1 MSIGP
6 ATTDAQTVAPTPPSG
21 ETVAAAW
28 DERRLQLLSDLAEA
42 GVEIALALKDRI
54 IETAGADPEPA
65 SAGDCADLT
74 RAFDRASRAA
84 RMAIALRDRLA
95 KDEPLPGQLARA
107 REREA
112 RNDHGRR
119 ALRIVRRMDRA
130 RSYPSVVYE
139 AMDREARERLFDPD
153 ISGEILGRPLGA
165 LVAQICKDLDLDP
178 LWHGFAHEPWAQ
190 AEIARRPHGSPYA
203 AWPDL
208 PPDAP
213 DPDPDDEDEDWEDED
228 WDPDEDL
235 ENDDEDGA
243 GDEPD
248 DPGGGDP

>member
-6 ATTDAQTVAPTPPSG
+6 VITSTAPAPAADDA
-21 ETVAAAW
+21 W
-28 DERRLQLLSDLAEA
+28 RERELAILSELAEA
-42 GVEIALALKDRI
+42 GLEIAQALKGRI
-54 IETAGADPEPA
+54 VEAA
-65 SAGDCADLT
+65 SAEPDADNAGVCADLT
-74 RAFDRASRAA
+74 RAFDRASRAT
-84 RMAIALRDRLA
+84 RMAIALRRRLA
-95 KDEPLPGQLARA
+95 KDEPPPGQTARA

-119 ALRIVRRMDRA
+119 ALRIVRRMARA

-165 LVAQICKDLDLDP
+165 LVAQICADLDLDP

-190 AEIARRPHGSPYA
+190 AEITERPPGSPYA

-213 DPDPDDEDEDWEDED
+213 DPDPDDEDDED
-228 WDPDEDL
+228 WDPEDDPDDDPEDAYPEDEDDP
-235 ENDDEDGA
+235 E
-243 GDEPD
+243 
-248 DPGGGDP
+248 DPGGSGP

>member
-6 ATTDAQTVAPTPPSG
+6 DITDATPEAPVDG
-21 ETVAAAW
+21 AAAW
-28 DERRLQLLSDLAEA
+28 AERRLRLLSDLAEA

-54 IETAGADPEPA
+54 IETAAADPEPA

-95 KDEPLPGQLARA
+95 KDEPLPGQTARA
-107 REREA
+107 QAREA
-112 RNDHGRR
+112 RNDHGYR
-119 ALRIVRRMDRA
+119 ALRIVRRMARA

-190 AEIARRPHGSPYA
+190 AEIAGRPQGSPYA

-213 DPDPDDEDEDWEDED
+213 DPDPDEDEDDED
-228 WDPDEDL
+228 WDPDDEDL
-235 ENDDEDGA
+235 EDDDG
-243 GDEPD
+243 EPD

>member
-6 ATTDAQTVAPTPPSG
+6 DITDATPEAPVDG
-21 ETVAAAW
+21 AAAW
-28 DERRLQLLSDLAEA
+28 AERRLRLLSDLAEA

-54 IETAGADPEPA
+54 IETAAADPEPA

-119 ALRIVRRMDRA
+119 ALRIMRRMARA

-165 LVAQICKDLDLDP
+165 LVAQICADLDLDP

-190 AEIARRPHGSPYA
+190 AEIAQRPQGSPYA

-213 DPDPDDEDEDWEDED
+213 DPDPDDEDDED
-228 WDPDEDL
+228 WDPDDDFEGDDDPDLDGED
-235 ENDDEDGA
+235 ERH
-243 GDEPD
+243 
-248 DPGGGDP
+248 DPGGNGP

>member
-1 MSIGP
+1 MAFDGDMAI
-6 ATTDAQTVAPTPPSG
+6 
-21 ETVAAAW
+21 ETVITSTAPAPSAADDPW
-28 DERRLQLLSDLAEA
+28 RERELAILSELAEA
-42 GVEIALALKDRI
+42 GLEIAQALKGRI
-54 IETAGADPEPA
+54 VEAA
-65 SAGDCADLT
+65 SAEPDPDNARACADLT
-74 RAFDRASRAA
+74 RAFDRASRAT

-95 KDEPLPGQLARA
+95 KDEPLPGQTARA
-107 REREA
+107 WEREA

-119 ALRIVRRMDRA
+119 ALRIVRRMARA

-165 LVAQICKDLDLDP
+165 LVAQICADLDLDP

-190 AEIARRPHGSPYA
+190 AEIAGRPPGSPYA

-213 DPDPDDEDEDWEDED
+213 DPEDDQDED
-228 WDPDEDL
+228 WDL
-235 ENDDEDGA
+235 DD
-243 GDEPD
+243 D
-248 DPGGGDP
+248 DPGDEDDPEDRGGSGP